1 MTNKRPSADRRSHPR
16 RPTRAD
22 VEVMLTHEGLE
33 LTRCGLRDIN
43 SDGAFIETKNFA
55 LAKGTNVD
63 VVLRF
68 RHGGKLTHCR
78 LSAKVV
84 RVEADGAAL
93 MFGDLDERAYTLLL
107 EIVYPDK

>member
-1 MTNKRPSADRRSHPR
+1 LTNKRPPADRRSHPR
-16 RPTRAD
+16 RPARAD
-22 VEVMLTHEGLE
+22 VEAMHTHEGLE
-33 LTRCGLRDIN
+33 LTKCRLRDIS
-43 SDGAFIETKNFA
+43 SDGAFIKTKNFA

-84 RVEADGAAL
+84 
-93 MFGDLDERAYTLLL
+93 
-107 EIVYPDK
+107 

>member
-1 MTNKRPSADRRSHPR
+1 
-16 RPTRAD
+16 
-22 VEVMLTHEGLE
+22 MLTHEGLE
-33 LTRCGLRDIN
+33 LTKCRLRDIS

-55 LAKGTNVD
+55 LAKDTNVD

-68 RHGGKLTHCR
+68 RREGKLTHCR

-93 MFGDLDERAYTLLL
+93 TFGDLGEKTYTLLL
-107 EIVYPDK
+107 EIVYPD

>member
-1 MTNKRPSADRRSHPR
+1 
-16 RPTRAD
+16 
-22 VEVMLTHEGLE
+22 MLTHEGLE
-33 LTRCGLRDIN
+33 LTKCRLRDIS

-55 LAKGTNVD
+55 LAKDTNVD

-68 RHGGKLTHCR
+68 RREGKLTHCR

-93 MFGDLDERAYTLLL
+93 TFGDLDEKTYTLLL
-107 EIVYPDK
+107 EIVYPD

>member
-1 MTNKRPSADRRSHPR
+1 
-16 RPTRAD
+16 
-22 VEVMLTHEGLE
+22 MLTHEGLE
-33 LTRCGLRDIN
+33 LTKCRLRDIS

-55 LAKGTNVD
+55 LAKDTNVD

-68 RHGGKLTHCR
+68 RREGKLTHCR

-93 MFGDLDERAYTLLL
+93 TFGDLDEKTYTLLL
-107 EIVYPDK
+107 EIVYPG